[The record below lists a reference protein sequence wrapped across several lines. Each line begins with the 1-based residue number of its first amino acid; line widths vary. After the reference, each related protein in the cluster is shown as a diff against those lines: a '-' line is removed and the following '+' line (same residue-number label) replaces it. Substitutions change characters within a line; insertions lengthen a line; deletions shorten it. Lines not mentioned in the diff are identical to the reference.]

1 MPSNSKSKT
10 LHRATIQCGLL
21 AVPAKVCTLIDHK
34 AGISFVQLH
43 RDCGCRVKQ
52 PMFCPECETEIAY
65 AETVKGY
72 EIAKGQYVQ
81 FSAEEIKAFGVEGN
95 SIEVVEFVNV
105 SDIDPMYYDKSY
117 VVGPDKGGERAYGL
131 LHTALLQ
138 SGRVAVSRYRT
149 RGKEY
154 LAVLRPV
161 EGGFLLHTLHFDAA
175 VREVEA
181 VADAPS
187 FEYTEAELSATQTFI
202 DAYSNDS
209 FNLADHPDNH
219 TAAVKAQIEAKTSSG
234 NVNAAPAPNAQAA
247 FGAVDLT
254 AMMLDAAKAKD
265 PSAAKKGSK
274 KAKAKKA
281 PAAKKASSKKASKA
295 KKPAA
300 KKPAAKKAGSKKAGS
315 KTAGSKKAS

>member
-21 AVPAKVCTLIDHK
+21 AVPAKVMTLIDNK

-43 RDCGCRVKQ
+43 RACGCRVKQ
-52 PMFCPECETEIAY
+52 PTFCPECDTEIAY
-65 AETVKGY
+65 AEIVKGY
-72 EIAKGQYVQ
+72 EISKGQYVQ

-95 SIEVVEFVNV
+95 SVEVVEFVSV
-105 SDIDPMYYDKSY
+105 QDIDPMYYDKSY

-161 EGGFLLHTLHFDAA
+161 EGGFLLHTLFYDAA
-175 VREVEA
+175 VREVAA
-181 VADAPS
+181 VADAPDC
-187 FEYTEAELSATQTFI
+187 EYTEAELAATQTFI

-209 FNLADHPDNH
+209 FDLAAHLDNH
-219 TAAVKAQIEAKTSSG
+219 TAAVKAQIEAKVSG
-234 NVNAAPAPNAQAA
+234 GDVSAAPAPNAQAA

-254 AMMLDAAKAKD
+254 DMMLSAAKAKD
-265 PSAAKKGSK
+265 PSAGKSKKSKKPAAKKTSKKASSKKPAAKKSAPKKGSK
-274 KAKAKKA
+274 KAS
-281 PAAKKASSKKASKA
+281 AKKAS
-295 KKPAA
+295 
-300 KKPAAKKAGSKKAGS
+300 
-315 KTAGSKKAS
+315 